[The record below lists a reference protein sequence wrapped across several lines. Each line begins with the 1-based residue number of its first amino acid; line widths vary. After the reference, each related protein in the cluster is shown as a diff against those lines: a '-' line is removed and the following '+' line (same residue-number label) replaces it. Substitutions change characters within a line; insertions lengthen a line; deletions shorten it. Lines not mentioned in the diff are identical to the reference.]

1 MTTYNVHIHREVLL
15 TYGDVE
21 ADSLEDAASTA
32 RGFATGGADRIDDCE
47 DLSAR
52 VELDDPARHQPLV
65 TLDFPAGRQRK
76 AAAKLLDSLKNVLDS
91 YCYWLPRYGDKE
103 AINSLMVKKAQAAIA
118 EAETSGIR
126 SEPSAS
132 ALLAALKA
140 VLPYAE
146 SEAESLYECW
156 KRDGD
161 LQIKDASDRCERA
174 IENARAVIRE
184 TAAPGGKTQG
194 GQP

>member
-15 TYGDVE
+15 TYGDVD
-21 ADSLEDAASTA
+21 ADSPEDAASTA

-146 SEAESLYECW
+146 SERASLEQCW
-156 KRDGD
+156 GRDD
-161 LQIKDASDRCERA
+161 DARVKEELDRCDRA
-174 IENARAVIRE
+174 LDQALAAILE
-184 TAAPGGKTQG
+184 TLPPGHKA
-194 GQP
+194 

>member
-21 ADSLEDAASTA
+21 ADSPEDAASTA

-146 SEAESLYECW
+146 SERASLEQCW
-156 KRDGD
+156 GRDD
-161 LQIKDASDRCERA
+161 DARVKEELDRCDRA
-174 IENARAVIRE
+174 LDQALAAILE
-184 TAAPGGKTQG
+184 TLPPGHKA
-194 GQP
+194 